1 MLSVRSLAVA
11 EVRERK
17 LAEALAYANGQRMT
31 VRCGECGWYMKNA
44 LVSDAKQAFERH
56 LTGARHTRRN
66 LQRGSQ
72 QLIRDRNNGL
82 SWAQRGWAK

>member
-1 MLSVRSLAVA
+1 VLSVRSLAVA

-44 LVSDAKQAFERH
+44 LVSDAKKAFERH
-56 LTGARHTRRN
+56 LTGAKHTRRN
-66 LQRGSQ
+66 QARGPRQST
-72 QLIRDRNNGL
+72 RDRHNGM
-82 SWAQRGWAK
+82 SWAK